1 MFSCIQVNK
10 YFLFLYNE
18 FYRSILDECMDEG
31 IVFIFDQ
38 ATLDDLTLL
47 REQIYQKHLQ
57 CSDHS
62 QLLEDHQ
69 KNEMNEDIKGL
80 IKRESDK
87 DGKDE
92 NKEDTNDTN
101 KATESDEDGK
111 LQEQD
116 KDVLA
121 TFKDNS
127 SSDPL
132 TLECPFKC
140 DEVPDSDWTVET
152 LFAHIFSKH
161 WSDVRNN
168 FYVSIDTFIERLGSE
183 LSSQKCAFKCEISRN
198 YADLRALRD
207 HYHRCHT
214 DEPVI
219 CSNCGD
225 SFKNSKTYY
234 GHTRHCHAVQK
245 TCDLCN
251 NGKTYKRIYHH
262 MYQHHNREKNI
273 NCEVEGCSISV
284 KRLHE
289 LEIHTRIVHKKEK
302 PFVCEKC
309 GTKMSK
315 FQNLKIHRKKV
326 HSEKFFNFND
336 YKEMIK
342 SGQHNFVPKGSKIPK
357 IM

>member
-1 MFSCIQVNK
+1 MDIFDSDSACVKFKTCDDGRSIQVNR
-10 YFLFLYNE
+10 YFLFLYDA
-18 FYRSILDECMDEG
+18 FYKSILKENMENSL
-31 IVFIFDQ
+31 VFIFEG
-38 ATLDDLTLL
+38 ATFDELNLL
-47 REQIYQKHLQ
+47 KEQIYQKHLQ
-57 CSDHS
+57 CGDHS
-62 QLLEDHQ
+62 ESSKDDQ
-69 KNEMNEDIKGL
+69 KNERN
-80 IKRESDK
+80 
-87 DGKDE
+87 
-92 NKEDTNDTN
+92 EDTNDIVKAIEPYDEATKQSKDTN
-101 KATESDEDGK
+101 IAEDK
-111 LQEQD
+111 ISLD
-116 KDVLA
+116 SL
-121 TFKDNS
+121 
-127 SSDPL
+127 L
-132 TLECPFKC
+132 MECPFNC
-140 DEVPDSDWTVET
+140 DEVPDTGWTADS

-161 WSDVRNN
+161 RSDVKNN